1 MGSYVSCQTTAR
13 EHVLLLTQT
22 HKSRSNVSAEI
33 NRFIIGSMLCGINQ
47 LEYCIKPTQMSHSSY
62 RQEETKADYWMQ
74 QPACH
79 SVVIPHSLRM
89 NRVMPHRYGIN
100 ALCISRDIMI
110 HEAA

>member
-1 MGSYVSCQTTAR
+1 MGSYASCQMTVCER
-13 EHVLLLTQT
+13 VLLWTQT

-62 RQEETKADYWMQ
+62 RQEETKANYWMQ

-79 SVVIPHSLRM
+79 SVVIPHSLQI
-89 NRVMPHRYGIN
+89 NRVMPPRYVIN
-100 ALCISRDIMI
+100 AQCISHDIMI